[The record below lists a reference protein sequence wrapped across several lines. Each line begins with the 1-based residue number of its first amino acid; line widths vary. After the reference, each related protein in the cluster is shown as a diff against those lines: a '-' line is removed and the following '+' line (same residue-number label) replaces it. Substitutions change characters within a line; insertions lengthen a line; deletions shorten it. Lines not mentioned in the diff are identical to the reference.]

1 MAWMKKIQIQELEL
15 QSSAESLA
23 EEPYH
28 EVILKSFKKK
38 KKKKS
43 TAELATKMSKSTSL
57 TDATK

>member
-1 MAWMKKIQIQELEL
+1 MKKIQIQELVSKSRL
-15 QSSAESLA
+15 KAWA

-28 EVILKSFKKK
+28 EVILKSFK

-57 TDATK
+57 TDANYK